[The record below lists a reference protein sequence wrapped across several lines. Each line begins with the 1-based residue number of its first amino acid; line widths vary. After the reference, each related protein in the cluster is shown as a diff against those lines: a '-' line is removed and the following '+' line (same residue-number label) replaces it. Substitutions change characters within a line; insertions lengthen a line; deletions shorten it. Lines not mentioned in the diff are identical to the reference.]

1 MHITVMTCIVHM
13 HMYIVMSNEVVYK
26 LVHER
31 LTDSMTQY
39 DFIKQLIVNL
49 IADKLIV

>member
-1 MHITVMTCIVHM
+1 
-13 HMYIVMSNEVVYK
+13 MYIVMSNEAVYM

-39 DFIKQLIVNL
+39 DFIEQLIVNL